1 MQPVVEAFR
10 CSACSTI
17 DGGNFAA
24 SAVECP
30 VESSTLGETPQLA
43 TKRKRDAALEGASHE
58 RG

>member
-1 MQPVVEAFR
+1 MQPAVEAFR
-10 CSACSTI
+10 GSTCSTT

-24 SAVECP
+24 SA

-58 RG
+58 SG